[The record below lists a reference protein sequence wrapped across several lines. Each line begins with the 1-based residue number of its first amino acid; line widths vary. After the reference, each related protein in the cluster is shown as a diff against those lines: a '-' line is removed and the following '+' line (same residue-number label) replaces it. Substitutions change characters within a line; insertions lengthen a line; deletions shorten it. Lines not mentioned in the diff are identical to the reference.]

1 MKNSFQFHR
10 ERRAALI
17 ASMREHSG
25 GGLALVPTAPEVA
38 RNRDSLYP
46 YRPDSYFYY
55 LTGFPEPE
63 AVVALVASP
72 EGDRHILFCRDKNEE
87 REIWDGFRYG
97 PDAAREIFGFDE
109 AYPIAELDAKLPD
122 LACDRPA
129 LFTPLGLVRRRG
141 TGASP
146 SVLNEVRAR
155 VRTGVSAPDEV
166 VDVRAPLDAM
176 RLVKDEHE
184 LDLMRRAGAISAAAR
199 TAARWSARAP
209 GWYEYQAEA
218 ELVHEFL
225 QAGAQAVA
233 YPSIV
238 ASGPNACV
246 LHYRDNNR
254 QMSAGDLLLIDAGC
268 EYQGYASD
276 ITRTFPVSGKF
287 SGPQK
292 DVYELV
298 LASQLACLDAVK
310 PGRRLPRL
318 PQGRRARAR
327 AGLHRPRAVQGHA
340 RRRARERQLQ
350 AVLHASRRP
359 LARHGRARRRA
370 VPGKGASQK
379 LAPGMVLTVEP
390 GTYIRP
396 ADNVPEAFWNIGV
409 RIEDDVL
416 VTADGHENLTAA
428 TPKTV
433 ADVEAACADGAQ
445 VSACRPRSRR
455 CRSDRCT
462 MSPSSAPARSARRSR
477 WRSPTAISTSSRST
491 RARAGDAA
499 RRPLARAFARRAA

>member
-1 MKNSFQFHR
+1 MKNPYQFHR

-17 ASMREHSG
+17 ASMRERGG

-63 AVVALVASP
+63 AVIALVASA

-97 PDAAREIFGFDE
+97 PDAAREIFGFDD
-109 AYPIAELDAKLPD
+109 AYSITELDARMPD

-129 LFTPLGLVRRRG
+129 LFTPLGLFDGWDRRI
-141 TGASP
+141 TG
-146 SVLNEVRAR
+146 VLNEVRAR

-166 VDVRAPLDAM
+166 IDVRGALDEM
-176 RLVKDEHE
+176 RLVKDKHE
-184 LDLMRRAGAISAAAR
+184 ADLMRRAGAISSAAHRRAMER
-199 TAARWSARAP
+199 TRP
-209 GWYEYQAEA
+209 GWHEYQAEA
-218 ELVHEFL
+218 ELMHEFL
-225 QAGAQAVA
+225 QAGAMAVA

-254 QMSAGDLLLIDAGC
+254 QMSAGELLLIDAGC

-276 ITRTFPVSGKF
+276 ITRTFPVGGKF
-287 SGPQK
+287 SGAQK

-310 PGRRLPRL
+310 PGVEFHEYHKVAERVLA
-318 PQGRRARAR
+318 QGYIDLGLCEGTLDAVLESGSFKQFYMHR
-327 AGLHRPRAVQGHA
+327 AGHWLGMDVHDAGLYQV
-340 RRRARERQLQ
+340 
-350 AVLHASRRP
+350 
-359 LARHGRARRRA
+359 
-370 VPGKGASQK
+370 KGASQK
-379 LAPGMVLTVEP
+379 LRPGMVLTVEP

-396 ADNVPEAFWNIGV
+396 ADNVPEGFWNIGV
-409 RIEDDVL
+409 RIEDDVM
-416 VTADGHENLTAA
+416 VTASGHENFTAA

-433 ADVEAACADGAQ
+433 AEVEQACA
-445 VSACRPRSRR
+445 R
-455 CRSDRCT
+455 
-462 MSPSSAPARSARRSR
+462 
-477 WRSPTAISTSSRST
+477 
-491 RARAGDAA
+491 
-499 RRPLARAFARRAA
+499 